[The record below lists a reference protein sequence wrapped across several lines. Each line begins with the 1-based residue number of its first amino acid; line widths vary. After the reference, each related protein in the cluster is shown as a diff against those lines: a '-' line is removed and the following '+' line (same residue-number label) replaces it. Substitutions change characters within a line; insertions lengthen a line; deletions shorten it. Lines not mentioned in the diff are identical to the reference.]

1 MKGKVFATALLLLLV
16 CAFALFAKD
25 ITATTSDGRTV
36 ILHDNGKWEYYSIS
50 ETKTGEG
57 ILGEWALPED
67 YFDIILEQ
75 ALAESGISKSDP
87 SYEMYKSIF
96 YSAMLSESGMSA
108 DDLSNYL
115 NDIFSIKFEKETL
128 TITTEG
134 TSEVCKYSV
143 DPSTRVLSILEPDS
157 GQLVPIGTFDENY
170 STLYIMG
177 EDSFY
182 LTKK

>member
-1 MKGKVFATALLLLLV
+1 MKGKAFATALLLLLV
-16 CAFALFAKD
+16 CAFALLAKD

-36 ILHDNGKWEYYSIS
+36 ILHDNGKWEYYTVT
-50 ETKTGEG
+50 ETKAGEG
-57 ILGEWALPED
+57 ILGTWALPED

-75 ALAESGISKSDP
+75 ALEESGISKTDP

-96 YSAMLSESGMSA
+96 YSAMLSESGMTA

-115 NDIFSIKFEKETL
+115 SDLFSVKFEKETM
-128 TITTEG
+128 TITSDGET
-134 TSEVCKYSV
+134 EVCKYSV

-177 EDSFY
+177 EDSFF